1 MTNSGEH
8 SRIRTAAASS
18 ILDRN
23 TTLVLR
29 QTKRG
34 YELYADGDQWPVQ
47 CETWPQ
53 ARRVLIKLGVPHHRI
68 DEINSRL
75 TEGKGLIV
83 RRRI

>member
-1 MTNSGEH
+1 MNNSGER

-18 ILDRN
+18 ILNN
-23 TTLVLR
+23 TKLVLR

-34 YELYADGDQWPVQ
+34 YELYANGVPSPVI

-53 ARRVLIKLGVPHHRI
+53 ARRVLMQLGVAYEGI
-68 DEINSRL
+68 DEINTRL
-75 TEGKGLIV
+75 TDGMGLII